1 MPSNEASQGALER
14 VSRKLRIK
22 RNKLS
27 VVGKQ
32 NSVKWVNSV
41 TVLDQNAYNVTVTV
55 TDKTWHARL

>member
-1 MPSNEASQGALER
+1 MGCMTSYEASQEASWR

-41 TVLDQNAYNVTVTV
+41 TILDRNTYNVTVTV
-55 TDKTWHARL
+55 TDKT